1 MHSKMW
7 YILHK
12 AEMDKLHIKCKIDSI
27 FQDDDKIKD
36 STISSLNHFRELIV
50 HY

>member
-1 MHSKMW
+1 MW

-36 STISSLNHFRELIV
+36 SAISLNENLFHG
-50 HY
+50 Y